1 MNRNTTTRPELWF
14 FLEDAMFGFVKQ
26 ALSELATEW
35 RRQAAIR
42 ELNKLSDPLLA
53 DIGLR
58 RDQLPTLAL
67 DLISEEGRAPAPMP
81 AYRPELQP
89 CG

>member
-1 MNRNTTTRPELWF
+1 MN
-14 FLEDAMFGFVKQ
+14 
-26 ALSELATEW
+26 EW

-42 ELNKLSDPLLA
+42 EMSALNDHLLA

-58 RDQLPTLAL
+58 RDQLPTFILQAPKRDRALATEP
-67 DLISEEGRAPAPMP
+67 S
-81 AYRPELQP
+81 YRPEPLP

>member
-1 MNRNTTTRPELWF
+1 
-14 FLEDAMFGFVKQ
+14 MFEFMKQ
-26 ALSELATEW
+26 ALNGLATEW

-42 ELNKLSDPLLA
+42 ELNKLSDHLLA
-53 DIGLR
+53 DVGLR
-58 RDQLPTLAL
+58 RDQLPTAAL
-67 DLISEEGRAPAPMP
+67 ELTSEKERLRAPMP

>member
-1 MNRNTTTRPELWF
+1 
-14 FLEDAMFGFVKQ
+14 MFGFVKQ
-26 ALSELATEW
+26 ALNELATEW
-35 RRQAAIR
+35 RRQEAIR
-42 ELNKLSDPLLA
+42 ELDKLSDALLD

-67 DLISEEGRAPAPMP
+67 ELTSEKESARAPMP

-89 CG
+89 CA

>member
-1 MNRNTTTRPELWF
+1 
-14 FLEDAMFGFVKQ
+14 MFGFVKQ

-67 DLISEEGRAPAPMP
+67 ELTSEKHRARAPMP
-81 AYRPELQP
+81 VYRPELQP

>member
-1 MNRNTTTRPELWF
+1 MLDFAR
-14 FLEDAMFGFVKQ
+14 Q
-26 ALSELATEW
+26 ALRELVDEW

-42 ELNKLSDPLLA
+42 EFDALSDHLLD

-58 RDQLPTLAL
+58 RDQLPTFMQGST
-67 DLISEEGRAPAPMP
+67 IREPSPSPAP
-81 AYRPELQP
+81 AYRPELLT

>member
-1 MNRNTTTRPELWF
+1 
-14 FLEDAMFGFVKQ
+14 MFEFVTQ
-26 ALSELATEW
+26 AVNELATEW

-67 DLISEEGRAPAPMP
+67 EATSENEPASMP
-81 AYRPELQP
+81 VYRPELQP

>member
-1 MNRNTTTRPELWF
+1 MVIS
-14 FLEDAMFGFVKQ
+14 EDVMFGFARQ
-26 ALSELATEW
+26 ALNGLVTEW

-42 ELNKLSDPLLA
+42 ELNKLSDALLD

-58 RDQLPTLAL
+58 RDQLPTIAL
-67 DLISEEGRAPAPMP
+67 DLTSETERARPSAL

>member
-1 MNRNTTTRPELWF
+1 
-14 FLEDAMFGFVKQ
+14 MFALMKQ
-26 ALSELATEW
+26 ALSELSTEW

-42 ELNKLSDPLLA
+42 ELDKLSDHLLA

-58 RDQLPTLAL
+58 REQLPTVAL
-67 DLISEEGRAPAPMP
+67 ELGSEQLRADGPASV
-81 AYRPELQP
+81 YRPELQP

>member
-1 MNRNTTTRPELWF
+1 
-14 FLEDAMFGFVKQ
+14 MFAFMKQ
-26 ALSELATEW
+26 ALNELSTEW

-42 ELNKLSDPLLA
+42 ELDKLSDHLLA

-58 RDQLPTLAL
+58 RDQLPTVAL
-67 DLISEEGRAPAPMP
+67 ELGSEQLRADAPASV
-81 AYRPELQP
+81 YQPELQP

>member
-1 MNRNTTTRPELWF
+1 
-14 FLEDAMFGFVKQ
+14 MFGFVKQ
-26 ALSELATEW
+26 ALSEPATER
-35 RRQAAIR
+35 RRQGAIR

-67 DLISEEGRAPAPMP
+67 ELTSEKERARTPMP
-81 AYRPELQP
+81 AYRPELQS

>member
-1 MNRNTTTRPELWF
+1 
-14 FLEDAMFGFVKQ
+14 MFGFVRQ
-26 ALSELATEW
+26 ALNGLAMDW

-42 ELNKLSDPLLA
+42 ELSKLSDPLLA

-58 RDQLPTLAL
+58 RDQLPTLELELAT
-67 DLISEEGRAPAPMP
+67 DKRSRASLPV
-81 AYRPELQP
+81 YRPELQP

>member
-1 MNRNTTTRPELWF
+1 
-14 FLEDAMFGFVKQ
+14 MFGFVKQ
-26 ALSELATEW
+26 ALNELATEW
-35 RRQAAIR
+35 RRQEAIR
-42 ELNKLSDPLLA
+42 ELDKLSDALLD

-67 DLISEEGRAPAPMP
+67 ELTSEKERARAPIP

>member
-1 MNRNTTTRPELWF
+1 M
-14 FLEDAMFGFVKQ
+14 LEFVRQ
-26 ALSELATEW
+26 ALNGLATEW

-67 DLISEEGRAPAPMP
+67 ETSEKEERARAPMP

>member
-1 MNRNTTTRPELWF
+1 MVY
-14 FLEDAMFGFVKQ
+14 LEDAMFGFFAQVLDDLVQ
-26 ALSELATEW
+26 EW

-42 ELNKLSDPLLA
+42 ELDKLSDYHLA

-58 RDQLPTLAL
+58 REQLPTLAL
-67 DLISEEGRAPAPMP
+67 ELADEKERDRTLALAF
-81 AYRPELQP
+81 RPELQV

>member
-1 MNRNTTTRPELWF
+1 M
-14 FLEDAMFGFVKQ
+14 
-26 ALSELATEW
+26 EW
-35 RRQAAIR
+35 RRQSAIR
-42 ELNKLSDPLLA
+42 ELNKLSDAQLP

-58 RDQLPTLAL
+58 RDQLPTCAL
-67 DLISEEGRAPAPMP
+67 ELTRAQNRAPAPAL